1 MKKISICVPCYNEEK
16 NVNVA
21 YSTLKKVMGSL
32 KKYEYELIFVDNGS
46 LDRTRQ
52 LITKI
57 AKKDKKVKGIF
68 LSRNFGPESS
78 GQAAFDHATGDAII
92 GIPADLQEP
101 PSMIPKFIKK
111 WEEGY
116 DIVLGVYKKTAD
128 NIFMKLIRKFYYY
141 LLKNMSFIDIPQNS
155 TGFGLFDRK
164 VLLAMKQ
171 LPEKYRF
178 GRAILAWVGFKRAFL
193 PYVRQKRLAGKSSY
207 NFFDYVKH
215 AERGFFGFSYLP
227 LDLMVY
233 GGFLVTIISFLFIF
247 GYLFWVFVFGNPIN
261 ASIPIMLG
269 IVFFGGVQLLAIS
282 VIGKYIQVI
291 VEETKNRPIYI
302 VEETINT

>member
-116 DIVLGVYKKTAD
+116 DIVLGVYNKTAD
-128 NIFMKLIRKFYYY
+128 NIFMKNVRKFYYY

-215 AERGFFGFSYLP
+215 SEIIFFL
-227 LDLMVY
+227 
-233 GGFLVTIISFLFIF
+233 
-247 GYLFWVFVFGNPIN
+247 
-261 ASIPIMLG
+261 
-269 IVFFGGVQLLAIS
+269 
-282 VIGKYIQVI
+282 
-291 VEETKNRPIYI
+291 
-302 VEETINT
+302 